1 MTPKPFCEF
10 RSVSIHRRERKERV
24 RNTDTVHG
32 HRHGFKVSPGAL
44 CGFAVYNLG
53 LYLCVL
59 GLNYEL

>member
-32 HRHGFKVSPGAL
+32 HRHGFKASLRAS
-44 CGFAVYNLG
+44 AVNTFLST
-53 LYLCVL
+53 
-59 GLNYEL
+59 